1 MNTQGKVRLILVA
14 MMVLTTLTLS
24 AQSKPNFS
32 GSWELNVAKSDLGGA
47 PIAKLVVQMD
57 HKGPVLKYTADATVN
72 GETFTE
78 SGTIDTEGKATTDSR
93 GGQVKAHWEGATLVV
108 VTSDGDGNLLDTA
121 RMGLATDGK
130 AMTRDYERPADQQKR
145 HEVYDK
151 AK

>member
-1 MNTQGKVRLILVA
+1 MNTQHKLLLVA

-32 GSWELNVAKSDLGGA
+32 GNRELNVAKSDLGGA
-47 PIAKLVVQMD
+47 PISKLVVQTD
-57 HKGPVLKYTADATVN
+57 HKSPILKYTANATVN

-78 SGTIDTEGKATTDSR
+78 SGTIDTDSKTTTDSR
-93 GGQVKAHWEGATLVV
+93 GGQVKAHWEGATLVI
-108 VTSDGDGNLLDTA
+108 VTSGTDGNVLDTA
-121 RMGLATDGK
+121 RMTLSSDGTG
-130 AMTRDYERPADQQKR
+130 MPRDYERPADQQKR